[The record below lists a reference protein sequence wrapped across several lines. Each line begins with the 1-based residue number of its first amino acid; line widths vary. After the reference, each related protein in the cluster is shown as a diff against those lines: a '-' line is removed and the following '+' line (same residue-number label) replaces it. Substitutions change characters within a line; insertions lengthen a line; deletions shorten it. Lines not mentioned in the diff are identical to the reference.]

1 MTMKIITVRRILD
14 QYMAEL
20 GITDKEFI
28 KSVLKEDVFLTNFN
42 TDELMDY
49 VDHLVKEQGIKINQ
63 AIS

>member
-1 MTMKIITVRRILD
+1 MTMKIITVRNILD
-14 QYMAEL
+14 QYMTNL

-49 VDHLVKEQGIKINQ
+49 VDHLVKEQGIKTNEN
-63 AIS
+63 